1 MAGEGGAGWGRPGAV
16 ASEGPKG
23 RRVLFS
29 DSGICVLCLPH
40 LMNTAVPRS
49 RPSGSGCAVPCPPLR
64 GKAGAVPR
72 PPPSGTASQPP
83 GPQEELTGQR
93 RAGSPHPAGRGG
105 PAQGPSRLCPC
116 WRGPRWCQ
124 ALCGPAGRTLNP
136 RGTAG
141 TARGEAAPVLLL
153 CRSSSHRSRAGTASA
168 QTCLLPRH
176 FLLKV
181 SLRTENSVR

>member
-29 DSGICVLCLPH
+29 DSGLCVLCLPH

-83 GPQEELTGQR
+83 ARRRNSPGSAGPAPRTPRGEGVR
-93 RAGSPHPAGRGG
+93 PRVRPGCARAGE
-105 PAQGPSRLCPC
+105 
-116 WRGPRWCQ
+116 
-124 ALCGPAGRTLNP
+124 GPAGARRCAGP
-136 RGTAG
+136 RGERSTPGERRARPGARRRRCCCSAVRALTAP
-141 TARGEAAPVLLL
+141 EPAPLQPKRAFFLG
-153 CRSSSHRSRAGTASA
+153 SS
-168 QTCLLPRH
+168 C
-176 FLLKV
+176 
-181 SLRTENSVR
+181 